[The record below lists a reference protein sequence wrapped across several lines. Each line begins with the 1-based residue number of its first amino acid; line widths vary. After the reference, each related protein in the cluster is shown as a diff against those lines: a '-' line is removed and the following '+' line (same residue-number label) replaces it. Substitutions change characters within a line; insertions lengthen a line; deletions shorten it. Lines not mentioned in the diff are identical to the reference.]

1 MPIFASSFCR
11 PSLVLFITILISD
24 ISFSKQDGAATG
36 WRRARKAPR
45 EDGAA

>member
-1 MPIFASSFCR
+1 MRMAEDGAAWGSLRMASR
-11 PSLVLFITILISD
+11 E
-24 ISFSKQDGAATG
+24 DGAATG